1 MSITKVLALLS
12 ILFAA
17 GSASAHTG
25 TGLPGGWTA
34 GFMHPLSGFDHLL
47 AMVAVGIW
55 GAFLERPLIYVLPV
69 VFPALMVVGAGLG
82 MFSVPLPRVE
92 IGIAL
97 SVLTLGT
104 CVALAIQPPIWIAC
118 LIVAVFGV
126 FHGDA
131 HGKELPSAADPIR
144 YSVGF
149 VLATGLLHV
158 AGIAVGS
165 LTTRPLGV
173 MMARSFGA
181 LIAISGIGFFL
192 RAIAA

>member
-1 MSITKVLALLS
+1 MSITRVLALLG

-17 GSASAHTG
+17 GPASAHTG

-34 GFMHPLSGFDHLL
+34 GFMHPLGGFDHLL

-104 CVALAIQPPIWIAC
+104 CIALAIQPPIWIAC
-118 LIVAVFGV
+118 LLVGVFGV

-144 YSVGF
+144 YSAGF

-158 AGIAVGS
+158 AGIVVGS
-165 LTTRPLGV
+165 LTTRPLGAT
-173 MMARSFGA
+173 MARSFGV

-192 RAIAA
+192 RAIIA